1 MSPSTFP
8 DPRTYDFPEWVLH
21 GEYFYKAGDIISFG
35 DPLTPEN
42 VKEAYRKG
50 IFPWNIERMPLP
62 WFCPE
67 RRAILEFADLHIPR
81 SLKKERKKQPFTFT
95 IDRDFDAVI
104 RACAESKREGQRGRT
119 WITDDF
125 IRVYSELHRE
135 GVVHSI
141 EAWDAHGNLAGG
153 LYGVDAGGV
162 FCGESMFYRQPN
174 ASKLA
179 LLFLIEHLR
188 SRGSTWLDAQVMT
201 EHMEALGAQE
211 IRREKFLDRLFET
224 LRSELVLFP

>member
-141 EAWDAHGNLAGG
+141 EAWDAQGNLAGG

-179 LLFLIEHLR
+179 LLFLIDHLR
-188 SRGSTWLDAQVMT
+188 SRGSTWLDVQVMT
-201 EHMEALGAQE
+201 EHMNVFGAKE
-211 IRREKFLDRLFET
+211 IQRSKFLDYLSKTQNHNLHLF
-224 LRSELVLFP
+224 

>member
-125 IRVYSELHRE
+125 IRVY
-135 GVVHSI
+135 
-141 EAWDAHGNLAGG
+141 
-153 LYGVDAGGV
+153 
-162 FCGESMFYRQPN
+162 RQPN

-179 LLFLIEHLR
+179 LLFLIDHLR
-188 SRGSTWLDAQVMT
+188 SRGSTWLDVQVMT
-201 EHMEALGAQE
+201 EHMNVFGAKE
-211 IRREKFLDRLFET
+211 IQRSKFLDYLSKTQNHNLHLF
-224 LRSELVLFP
+224 